1 MSDDLRTAF
10 EATDY
15 RVFLDGDSHVLRIG
29 APCPEPIARWLTDRA
44 FADCA
49 WLITAYNPNAKQID
63 EASNRARHALLRDW
77 ADRRASAW
85 LETVNEDPIGDWPDE
100 PGVLVAGIE
109 KGEVHSMSARLEQGA
124 IVFVPSEANV
134 RLVFLV
140 G

>member
-77 ADRRASAW
+77 ADRRATAW
-85 LETVNEDPIGDWPDE
+85 LETVNEDPHGDWPDE
-100 PGVLVAGIE
+100 PGVLIAGVEEGEARAMAHRLGQAALVQVAMNE
-109 KGEVHSMSARLEQGA
+109 PTA
-124 IVFVPSEANV
+124 
-134 RLVFLV
+134 LVWLL
-140 G
+140 